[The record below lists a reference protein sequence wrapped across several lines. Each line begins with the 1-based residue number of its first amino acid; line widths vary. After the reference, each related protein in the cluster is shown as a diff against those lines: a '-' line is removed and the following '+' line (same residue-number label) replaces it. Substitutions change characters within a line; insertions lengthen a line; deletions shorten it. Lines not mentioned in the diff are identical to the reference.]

1 MPIFVAFT
9 VLVLYAH
16 RQGVPLPHGD
26 ARPLWR
32 RQEIKC
38 FPHGL
43 SSFFEHGAVEALW
56 FCGLRNPCPNAGT
69 KGQYRTEGK

>member
-32 RQEIKC
+32 RQEINASLMGSPPFLNTVAPKR
-38 FPHGL
+38 
-43 SSFFEHGAVEALW
+43 
-56 FCGLRNPCPNAGT
+56 CGFVA
-69 KGQYRTEGK
+69 